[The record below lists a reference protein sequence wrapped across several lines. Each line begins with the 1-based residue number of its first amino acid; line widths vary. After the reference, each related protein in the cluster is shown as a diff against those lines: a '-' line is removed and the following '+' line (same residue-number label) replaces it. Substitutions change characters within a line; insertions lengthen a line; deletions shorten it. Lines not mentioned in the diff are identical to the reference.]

1 MMDKQGILVVLSGF
15 SGAGKGTIMKA
26 LLERHDDY
34 ALSISATT
42 RKPRAGEVEGREYF
56 FVSKEQFLSMVE
68 EDALIEHA
76 QYVDNYYGTPK
87 RYVEEQR
94 AAGKDVI
101 LEIEIQG
108 ALKILEIEVD
118 GAMQVKERF
127 PEALL
132 IFVMPPD
139 AAELERRLTGRG
151 TESPEAVRAR
161 LKRAAEE
168 AVGVEAYDYILVND
182 QLDTCVEELHQMIQ
196 VQHSRTSARI
206 AMISKMRQELSR
218 LG

>member
-1 MMDKQGILVVLSGF
+1 MDNL
-15 SGAGKGTIMKA
+15 
-26 LLERHDDY
+26 
-34 ALSISATT
+34 
-42 RKPRAGEVEGREYF
+42 
-56 FVSKEQFLSMVE
+56 
-68 EDALIEHA
+68 
-76 QYVDNYYGTPK
+76 YGTPK
-87 RYVEEQR
+87 RYVKEQQ

-108 ALKILEIEVD
+108 ALKI
-118 GAMQVKERF
+118 KERF

-151 TESPEAVRAR
+151 TESPDVIRAR

-168 AVGVEAYDYILVND
+168 AVGIEAYDYILVND
-182 QLDTCVEELHQMIQ
+182 QVDACVERLHQMIQ
-196 VQHSRTSARI
+196 VQHDRTSARLAFI
-206 AMISKMRQELSR
+206 DKVRQELGQ

>member
-1 MMDKQGILVVLSGF
+1 MGKEGILVVLSGF

-26 LLERHDDY
+26 LLERYEDY

-42 RKPRAGEVEGREYF
+42 RKPRVGEVDGREYF
-56 FVSKEQFLSMVE
+56 FVSKEQFLTMVE

-76 QYVDNYYGTPK
+76 QYVDNLYGTPK
-87 RYVEEQR
+87 RYVKEQQ

-108 ALKILEIEVD
+108 ALKI
-118 GAMQVKERF
+118 KERF

-151 TESPEAVRAR
+151 TESPDVIRAR

-168 AVGVEAYDYILVND
+168 AVGIEAYDYILVND
-182 QLDTCVEELHQMIQ
+182 QVDACVERLHQMIQ
-196 VQHSRTSARI
+196 VQHDRTSARLAFI
-206 AMISKMRQELSR
+206 DKVRQELSQ

>member
-108 ALKILEIEVD
+108 ALKI
-118 GAMQVKERF
+118 KEKF
-127 PEALL
+127 PDALL

-139 AAELERRLTGRG
+139 AAELERRLTGRV

>member
-108 ALKILEIEVD
+108 ALKI
-118 GAMQVKERF
+118 KEKF
-127 PEALL
+127 PDALL

-168 AVGVEAYDYILVND
+168 AVGVGAYDYILVND

>member
-108 ALKILEIEVD
+108 ALKI
-118 GAMQVKERF
+118 KEKF
-127 PEALL
+127 PDALL

>member
-108 ALKILEIEVD
+108 ALKI
-118 GAMQVKERF
+118 KEKF
-127 PEALL
+127 PDALL

-139 AAELERRLTGRG
+139 AAELEHRLTGRG

>member
-1 MMDKQGILVVLSGF
+1 MDKQGILVVLSGF

-108 ALKILEIEVD
+108 ALKI
-118 GAMQVKERF
+118 KEKF
-127 PEALL
+127 PDALL

>member
-108 ALKILEIEVD
+108 ALKI
-118 GAMQVKERF
+118 KEKF
-127 PEALL
+127 PDALL

-196 VQHSRTSARI
+196 VQHNRTSARI

>member
-94 AAGKDVI
+94 AAGKEVI

-108 ALKILEIEVD
+108 ALKI
-118 GAMQVKERF
+118 KEKF
-127 PEALL
+127 PDALL